1 MSTTIKPVWCTV
13 VPPGG
18 RQVALQPPADFSVAS
33 SPTWSCTKSTFE
45 LERAEGSEMLQMTS
59 RKVTSRCEFNL
70 E

>member
-1 MSTTIKPVWCTV
+1 MHE
-13 VPPGG
+13 
-18 RQVALQPPADFSVAS
+18 
-33 SPTWSCTKSTFE
+33 SCTKSTFE